1 MGIPLEKFK
10 TLRFGTSGLR
20 DTVENMTDMECYI
33 NTRGFLGYLN
43 RIGEFKE
50 RTVVALGGDRR
61 QSTPRI
67 KRAVAAAVRDM
78 EGEVDNQ
85 GLTSTP
91 ALTYYAMQSKIP
103 SIMVTGSHIPAGR
116 NGIKFTKIGGE
127 ILKTDEEGILACV
140 AEERAMVYEIP
151 SEDSLFDQD
160 NGMFKGGEAE
170 KAGLLVQEKD
180 ASDACMKAYADR
192 YKKIFERKPPL
203 SKTKLFFYEHSTVA
217 RDLAKDLFEALGAKV
232 VAPDEE
238 ITIEYIDEKGHGKI
252 ETASLR
258 SREFV
263 AVDTESVSNRTLS
276 IFEKV
281 MNEKDLDVG
290 CTMDGDSDR
299 PLLVY
304 RLYREGRSTREIG
317 YITGDILGL
326 LAVLALKE
334 LGVEISAVAVPISA
348 NDAVI
353 KVLKEDNV
361 EVTQTKIGS
370 PYVVAA
376 MMESLKKH
384 PKTKYPVWNVFSWES
399 NGGFRTGNDI
409 KIKGENL
416 KALPTRDPML
426 PIISVLRM
434 AEKQGVTISHL
445 VSQLPKRYTHADR
458 LKQFPTENGK
468 AVIAS
473 MSPEEVTDVIQVN
486 YAVDGSAVVGYLDGN
501 ETAYGPES
509 EFHRIREQLEIFFT
523 AEEGFTDIS
532 GLNYIDGVR
541 IFFSNGDIS
550 HFRPSGNAPEFR
562 NYAIADS
569 PDRSKTIVETGLNK
583 IIPRMVEKINAKR
596 EAHSA

>member
-43 RIGEFKE
+43 RIGEFNVG
-50 RTVVALGGDRR
+50 TVVAIGGDRR
-61 QSTPRI
+61 QSTPTI

-116 NGIKFTKIGGE
+116 NGIKFTKRGGE
-127 ILKTDEEGILACV
+127 VLKSDEEGILSHV
-140 AEERAMVYEIP
+140 AEERVKVYAMP
-151 SEDSLFDQD
+151 SDDSLFDQD
-160 NGMFKGGEAE
+160 NGMFKGKEAE
-170 KAGLLVQEKD
+170 TAGLLVQETD
-180 ASDACMKAYADR
+180 ASGACMKSYADR
-192 YKKIFERKPPL
+192 YKKIFEGKPPL
-203 SKTKLFFYEHSTVA
+203 SKTTLFFYEHSTVA
-217 RDLAKDLFEALGAKV
+217 RDLAKDLFEALGATV
-232 VAPDEE
+232 IAPDEE
-238 ITIEYIDEKGHGKI
+238 IPIDYLDEKGERKT

-258 SREFV
+258 SHEFV

-276 IFEKV
+276 IFKKV
-281 MNEKDLDVG
+281 MNEQNLDAG

-304 RLYREGRSTREIG
+304 RLYREGRPTREIG

-334 LGVEISAVAVPISA
+334 MGVEISAVAVPISA
-348 NDAVI
+348 NDAVL

-376 MMESLKKH
+376 MVESLKKH
-384 PKTKYPVWNVFSWES
+384 PKKKYPEWNVFSWES
-399 NGGFRTGNDI
+399 NGGFLTGNDI
-409 KIKGENL
+409 KIKGKTL

-434 AEKQGVTISHL
+434 AENQGVTISHL
-445 VSQLPKRYTHADR
+445 VNQLPKRYTHADR

-468 AVIAS
+468 AIIES
-473 MSPEEVTDVIQVN
+473 MSPVEETGVMQVD

-501 ETAYGPES
+501 KTTFGPES
-509 EFHRIREQLEIFFT
+509 EFHRIREQLEIFFE
-523 AEEGFTDIS
+523 AEEGFSDIS

-541 IFFSNGDIS
+541 VLFSNGDIS

-569 PDRSKTIVETGLNK
+569 PERSKTIVETGLNK
-583 IIPRMVEKINAKR
+583 IIPRMVKR
-596 EAHSA
+596 LNL